1 MTAQQA
7 QLVLST
13 KLLTTEQK
21 QQIMSELG
29 LVATEN
35 TIQSELLQTALA
47 QAGLNAAKQ
56 EAILKSLGLQ
66 EAETGEILTEKSCTQ
81 AALEQQLALHGVTGA
96 QAENIL
102 SALGLSEANTATS
115 VSFDVLTASIWANV
129 KAMAA
134 WLVTNPVGI
143 AALTI
148 GAIAGTVAIINSFVT
163 SLEESQKE
171 LSNLKSEC
179 QDIKSDLSSM
189 NDELQTTAD
198 RIKELEKKDKPQ
210 QTCPLSLIFFC

>member
-1 MTAQQA
+1 
-7 QLVLST
+7 
-13 KLLTTEQK
+13 
-21 QQIMSELG
+21 
-29 LVATEN
+29 
-35 TIQSELLQTALA
+35 
-47 QAGLNAAKQ
+47 
-56 EAILKSLGLQ
+56 
-66 EAETGEILTEKSCTQ
+66 
-81 AALEQQLALHGVTGA
+81 
-96 QAENIL
+96 
-102 SALGLSEANTATS
+102 
-115 VSFDVLTASIWANV
+115 
-129 KAMAA
+129 MAA

-198 RIKELEKKDKPQ
+198 RIKELEKKDKLTFTEKEEYNNLVKQ
-210 QTCPLSLIFFC
+210 NNELQREIDLLEQKQKIENKNKNKAFVQTMNLDANRNTVAMGQSIGISE